1 MLNEIMIKDIVKNA
15 LLEDIGTGDITTIST
30 VPEEKQ
36 ITGNF
41 LAKEDGV
48 LCGLDVVRA
57 VFKTV
62 DENVT
67 IITAHSDGMHL
78 REGDIFAKVKGSA
91 RSILSGERVALNFLQ
106 RMSGIATYAYI
117 LQKEVAGYKAKILDT
132 RKTTPGLRVLEKYA
146 VRIGGA
152 YNHRYNLSDGVLI
165 KDNHIAASGGITAAV
180 NNAREIIPHTLK
192 IEVEVKNFDE
202 VKEALKA
209 GADILML
216 DNMSIS
222 EMAEAVKIIDG
233 RALVEASG
241 NMDQKPIAKVAA
253 AGVDFISVGAL
264 THSIKSMDIS
274 LKF

>member
-1 MLNEIMIKDIVKNA
+1 MLNEMMIKDIVKNA

-41 LAKEDGV
+41 LAKEDGI
-48 LCGLDVVRA
+48 LCGLDVV
-57 VFKTV
+57 KTV
-62 DENVT
+62 FNTIDESVT
-67 IITAHSDGMHL
+67 IITAFSDGDPLHK
-78 REGDIFAKVKGSA
+78 GDIFAKVKGSA

-106 RMSGIATYAYI
+106 RMSGIATYANV
-117 LQKEVAGYKAKILDT
+117 LQKEVAGYKAQILDT

-152 YNHRYNLSDGVLI
+152 HNHRYNLSDGVLI
-165 KDNHIAASGGITAAV
+165 KDNHITASGGITAAV
-180 NNAREIIPHTLK
+180 HNARQIIPHTLK

-202 VKEALKA
+202 VKEAVKA

-216 DNMSIS
+216 DNMTIE
-222 EMAEAVKIIDG
+222 EMAEAVKMIDG
-233 RALVEASG
+233 KALVEASG